1 MCKYNQ
7 YFEIEEIK
15 DDNKLKL
22 ASYYIDGMALYW
34 HQNFTR
40 SFGIR
45 QSRSEYVDALCSRFR
60 GQKDPLK
67 ELMELRQVGNL
78 ETYIQNFDIL
88 WNRAEVNEKSAL
100 VFFIRGLG
108 VEIKNLAYNL
118 AKLQQNTF
126 TYRRNH
132 PGHSKYPTQTTTQAN
147 QTRFNPYFTTHRI
160 PNSSTPITLKPS
172 QIDILPTPTQNY
184 FNQTNTKPTR
194 SLRSKE
200 VGERRAKGLFL
211 V

>member
-1 MCKYNQ
+1 LYKYNQ

-22 ASYYIDGMALYW
+22 ASYYIDGMASYW

-40 SFGIR
+40 SLGDKAI
-45 QSRSEYVDALCSRFR
+45 SWSEYVDALCSRFR

-108 VEIKNLAYNL
+108 W
-118 AKLQQNTF
+118 
-126 TYRRNH
+126 R
-132 PGHSKYPTQTTTQAN
+132 
-147 QTRFNPYFTTHRI
+147 
-160 PNSSTPITLKPS
+160 
-172 QIDILPTPTQNY
+172 
-184 FNQTNTKPTR
+184 
-194 SLRSKE
+194 
-200 VGERRAKGLFL
+200 
-211 V
+211 